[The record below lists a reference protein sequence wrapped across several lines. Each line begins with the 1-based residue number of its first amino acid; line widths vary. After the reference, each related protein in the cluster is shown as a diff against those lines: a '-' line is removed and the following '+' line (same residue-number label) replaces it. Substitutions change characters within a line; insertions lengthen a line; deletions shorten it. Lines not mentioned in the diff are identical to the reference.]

1 MTTNPKE
8 PGLVQAPPGEGGGG
22 GGLTLT
28 ERELFERL
36 SWFTNV
42 RWFMAA
48 GTLGL
53 LFASWYALGVRF
65 HAPGR
70 DASLMP
76 GLYVTGLIFVYNAAF
91 ALLARLMRARRR
103 ITARGTIALA
113 LGQIACDMLAVTA
126 LVHCTGGVENYF
138 FVLVLLPMVIAS
150 ELLPQW
156 LAYATAAGASLLINA
171 LAWGEYH
178 GVLEHVHVDLPGPA
192 GAGVMERL
200 YADWFYVL
208 QVSVALSVTSFA
220 MVFIASAISTRLR
233 TRETELEEAYLR
245 LAAADEV
252 KSVFMRQAGH
262 EMRAPLAV
270 IYSILDAIR
279 QDPGGGALGPE
290 QKRLMDRA
298 AKRCQTLMELVNDLR
313 RYARLRAAPV
323 DVLNPRS
330 LFLDELAAATA
341 ELFQKPA
348 ADAGLV
354 LETHL
359 EPTPIA
365 ADEELL
371 KQVITN
377 LIANAIQYTPRG
389 GGIDLAVR
397 MAKPWAE
404 LTVTDTGMGITPQ
417 ARKHL
422 FEEFYRSPEAKKVF
436 QDGTGLG
443 LSICKRIVEIHA
455 GQIDASPGSEGR
467 GTTFTVHLPL
477 AETCPVD
484 GAH

>member
-1 MTTNPKE
+1 MTTSPTE
-8 PGLVQAPPGEGGGG
+8 PGPPEPTTAPGGSE
-22 GGLTLT
+22 LTLT

-48 GTLGL
+48 GALGL
-53 LFASWYALGVRF
+53 LLTSWYALGVRF
-65 HAPGR
+65 HAAGR
-70 DASLMP
+70 EASLMP
-76 GLYVTGLIFVYNAAF
+76 ALYVTGLIFLYNAAF

-103 ITARGTIALA
+103 ITARGIIALA

-126 LVHCTGGVENYF
+126 LVHHTGGVENYF

-150 ELLPQW
+150 ELLPQA
-156 LAYATAAGASLLINA
+156 LAYATAGAASLLINA
-171 LAWGEYH
+171 LAWGEYR
-178 GVLEHVHVDLPGPA
+178 GVLEHFHVALLGPA
-192 GAGVMERL
+192 RANVMEGL

-208 QVSVALSVTSFA
+208 EVSVALSATSFA

-233 TRETELEEAYLR
+233 LRESELEEAYRR
-245 LAAADEV
+245 LAGADEV

-279 QDPGGGALGPE
+279 QDPGGSGALGPE
-290 QKRLMDRA
+290 QRRLMDRA

-313 RYARLRAAPV
+313 RYARLRAAPA

-330 LFLDELAAATA
+330 LFLDELAGSTA
-341 ELFQKPA
+341 ELFLKPA
-348 ADAGLV
+348 ADAGLT
-354 LETHL
+354 LESHL

-389 GGIDLAVR
+389 GRIDVSVR

-404 LTVTDTGMGITPQ
+404 LAVSDTGMGITPQ
-417 ARKHL
+417 ARRHL
-422 FEEFYRSPEAKKVF
+422 FEEFYRSPEAKKAF

-443 LSICKRIVEIHA
+443 LSICKRIVDIHG
-455 GQIDASPGSEGR
+455 GQIEAADGPEGR
-467 GTTFTVHLPL
+467 GTTFTVRLPL